1 MFFFLVHEKLRS
13 EAKKNLRERERE
25 RERETYCESEGFA
38 GLFLETKKAS
48 EGERE
53 RGRERVSE
61 RGHAVTLR
69 REMITESD
77 LYVHVGVNFKN
88 LHF

>member
-25 RERETYCESEGFA
+25 RERERHTVRVKVLQVCFWKP
-38 GLFLETKKAS
+38 KKLRR
-48 EGERE
+48 ERE
-53 RGRERVSE
+53 RGRERERE

>member
-1 MFFFLVHEKLRS
+1 MRVKVLQVCFWKPKKLR
-13 EAKKNLRERERE
+13 RER
-25 RERETYCESEGFA
+25 
-38 GLFLETKKAS
+38 
-48 EGERE
+48 ERE

-88 LHF
+88 LHFWDLHFTLFFFFSLYFIFIIFSS

>member
-1 MFFFLVHEKLRS
+1 M
-13 EAKKNLRERERE
+13 
-25 RERETYCESEGFA
+25 
-38 GLFLETKKAS
+38 ETKKAS
-48 EGERE
+48 EGERERE

-61 RGHAVTLR
+61 RGHAVTLS
-69 REMITESD
+69 REMITESE

>member
-1 MFFFLVHEKLRS
+1 MRVKVLQVCFWKPKKLR
-13 EAKKNLRERERE
+13 RERERE
-25 RERETYCESEGFA
+25 RE
-38 GLFLETKKAS
+38 
-48 EGERE
+48 GE
-53 RGRERVSE
+53 RERVSE

>member
-1 MFFFLVHEKLRS
+1 MKNF
-13 EAKKNLRERERE
+13 EAKRRKIWE

-48 EGERE
+48 EGERERE